1 MTGKG
6 VKKFMAEVR
15 EQKVYEALAGLGIA
29 YARRDHPPVFTV
41 EEAAFHWRGIPG
53 AHCKN
58 LFLRNKKGNH
68 HYLVVAECS
77 KRVDLKTL
85 AKVFHDDR
93 LSFASDERMMR
104 LLGLEPGSVSPFGL
118 LQDENREVIVVLDE
132 DLAAA
137 EAVSF
142 HPNVNTAT
150 LTVSYSDLEKFLA
163 WRGNT
168 VRRIR
173 L

>member
-1 MTGKG
+1 
-6 VKKFMAEVR
+6 MAEAR
-15 EQKVYEALAGLGIA
+15 EERVYEALAGLGVP
-29 YARRDHPPVFTV
+29 YAKKEHPPVFTV
-41 EEAAFHWRGIPG
+41 EEASAHWIGIPG

-68 HYLVVAECS
+68 HYLVIAECS
-77 KRVDLKTL
+77 KRVDLRALAKTL
-85 AKVFHDDR
+85 HDDR
-93 LSFASDERMMR
+93 LSFASDERLLR
-104 LLGLEPGSVSPFGL
+104 CLGLHPGEVSPFGL
-118 LQDENREVIVVLDE
+118 LQEGAGGVVVILDE

-137 EAVSF
+137 GMVSF

-150 LTVSYSDLEKFLA
+150 LTIAYADLEKFLA
-163 WRGNT
+163 WRGNE

>member
-1 MTGKG
+1 
-6 VKKFMAEVR
+6 MAPGTER
-15 EQKVYEALAGLGIA
+15 RVYEALAGLGIA
-29 YARRDHPPVFTV
+29 YAKREHPAVFTV
-41 EEAAFHWRGIPG
+41 EEAAAHWVGIPG

-77 KRVDLKTL
+77 RRVDLRAL
-85 AKVFHDDR
+85 AKLFDDDR

-104 LLGLEPGSVSPFGL
+104 LLGLTPGAVSPFGL
-118 LQDENREVIVVLDE
+118 LQDEKHEVIVVLDE

-150 LTVSYSDLEKFLA
+150 LTITYADLLKFIS
-163 WRGNT
+163 WRGNP
-168 VRRIR
+168 VRKVR

>member
-1 MTGKG
+1 
-6 VKKFMAEVR
+6 MAEGL
-15 EQKVYEALAGLGIA
+15 EQKVCEALAGLGIA
-29 YARRDHPPVFTV
+29 YSRREHPPVFTV
-41 EEAAFHWRGIPG
+41 DEAAVHWEGIPG

-68 HYLVVAECS
+68 HYLVVAECA
-77 KRVDLKTL
+77 KRVDLKAL

-93 LSFASDERMMR
+93 LSFASDERMR
-104 LLGLEPGSVSPFGL
+104 RFLGLQPGAVSPFGL
-118 LQDENREVIVVLDE
+118 LHDEKKEVIVVLDE
-132 DLAAA
+132 DLRTA

-150 LTVSYSDLEKFLA
+150 LTIAYADLERFLA
-163 WRGNT
+163 WRGNP
-168 VRRIR
+168 VRRLR

>member
-1 MTGKG
+1 
-6 VKKFMAEVR
+6 MAQGT
-15 EQKVYEALAGLGIA
+15 EQSVYEALSGLGIS
-29 YARRDHPPVFTV
+29 YARREHPPVFTV
-41 EEAAFHWRGIPG
+41 EEAAAHWVGIPG

-68 HYLVVAECS
+68 HYLVIAECS
-77 KRVDLKTL
+77 KRVDLRAL
-85 AKVFHDDR
+85 AKLFQDDR

-104 LLGLEPGSVSPFGL
+104 YLGLLPGAVSPFGL
-118 LQDENREVIVVLDE
+118 LKDEKREVIVVLDE
-132 DLAAA
+132 DLASA

-150 LTVSYSDLEKFLA
+150 LTIAYADLIKFIS
-163 WRGNT
+163 WRGNP
-168 VRRIR
+168 VRKIR